1 MRVRDTPVVSLGREV
16 GSRDWVRG
24 EWGSSEL
31 VVPFEM
37 EIEGRSRAPCRARTE
52 SWGLDFG
59 LVPLE
64 LPGRESGGELE
75 KSRTRLSPEVV
86 ALSCLLLSDGN
97 EVFLSS
103 VTGCALSKGVR
114 PAGGVQSPPPTE
126 AGVEAPDNA
135 GRDS

>member
-1 MRVRDTPVVSLGREV
+1 VRGAPDVSSCDRV
-16 GSRDWVRG
+16 GSRGWVCG

-31 VVPFEM
+31 AVPLEM
-37 EIEGRSRAPCRARTE
+37 EMEGRSRAPSRARTG
-52 SWGLDFG
+52 SWGLPLN

-75 KSRTRLSPEVV
+75 KSRTKLSPEVV
-86 ALSCLLLSDGN
+86 TLSCLLLSDGN
-97 EVFLSS
+97 EVFLFS
-103 VTGCALSKGVR
+103 VTRCALSKGVR

-126 AGVEAPDNA
+126 AGVEAPERV

>member
-1 MRVRDTPVVSLGREV
+1 MRVRGAPRVSLGEGM
-16 GSRDWVRG
+16 GSTDLVRG
-24 EWGSSEL
+24 DWGSSEV

-37 EIEGRSRAPCRARTE
+37 EIEGRSRAPSRARTG
-52 SWGLDFG
+52 SWGLDLD
-59 LVPLE
+59 LVPQE

-75 KSRTRLSPEVV
+75 KSSTMLSPEVV

-97 EVFLSS
+97 EAFLSS
-103 VTGCALSKGVR
+103 VTRCALSKGVR

-126 AGVEAPDNA
+126 AGVEAPDSA